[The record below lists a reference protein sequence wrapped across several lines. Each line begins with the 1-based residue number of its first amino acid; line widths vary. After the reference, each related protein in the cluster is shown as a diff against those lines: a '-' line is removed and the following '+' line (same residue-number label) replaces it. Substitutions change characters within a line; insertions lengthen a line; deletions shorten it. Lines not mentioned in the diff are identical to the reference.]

1 MNKKEKNTYK
11 NTFQVYCSC
20 PKDITLLC
28 IALFFLVCT
37 FLIYVERKNEEKTD
51 EKWGKV

>member
-11 NTFQVYCSC
+11 NAFQVYCSC

-28 IALFFLVCT
+28 IALFFLLCT
-37 FLIYVERKNEEKTD
+37 FLPFGHLLALFISSASGAK
-51 EKWGKV
+51 

>member
-11 NTFQVYCSC
+11 NAFQVYCSC

-28 IALFFLVCT
+28 IALFFLS
-37 FLIYVERKNEEKTD
+37 LIYVERKNEEKTD
-51 EKWGKV
+51 EKLGKV